1 MKLINV
7 DVNVALV
14 IVERVERC
22 VFLIALGCGH
32 VQLTGSLANA
42 HGVPRQGILR
52 NLVIHGFSRPFR

>member
-32 VQLTGSLANA
+32 VQLTGSVA
-42 HGVPRQGILR
+42 HWQTHMV
-52 NLVIHGFSRPFR
+52 FRGKGSCETW